1 MFLFLF
7 HSFFTPF
14 GYTIISIASALII
27 IITTRNYICQHKGA
41 RIMNT
46 KSKIIALINNI
57 EDEHLLK
64 FIYNLITKVI
74 IEHI

>member
-1 MFLFLF
+1 
-7 HSFFTPF
+7 
-14 GYTIISIASALII
+14 
-27 IITTRNYICQHKGA
+27 
-41 RIMNT
+41 MNT

-57 EDEHLLK
+57 EDEKLLK

>member
-1 MFLFLF
+1 
-7 HSFFTPF
+7 
-14 GYTIISIASALII
+14 
-27 IITTRNYICQHKGA
+27 
-41 RIMNT
+41 MNI

-57 EDEHLLK
+57 EDEQLLK

>member
-1 MFLFLF
+1 
-7 HSFFTPF
+7 
-14 GYTIISIASALII
+14 
-27 IITTRNYICQHKGA
+27 
-41 RIMNT
+41 MNT

-57 EDEHLLK
+57 EDEQLLK

>member
-1 MFLFLF
+1 
-7 HSFFTPF
+7 
-14 GYTIISIASALII
+14 
-27 IITTRNYICQHKGA
+27 
-41 RIMNT
+41 MNT

-57 EDEHLLK
+57 ENEQLLK